1 MTNQL
6 TWFFMVKKNK
16 NKKIHW
22 VMEDGK
28 TIFSDWNVKFYT
40 QVHDNILY
48 TLIPVAENN
57 LCLVW
62 YLHKTIFVIIRQP
75 PLRMSNADEYTHVT
89 WNVYRVRKCSGS
101 SASLDVLFFNYGLLL
116 LLSSSWSLNY
126 FLSYSNEATS
136 CVLLTYT
143 LHRGSVAAKN
153 FR

>member
-1 MTNQL
+1 MDRWR
-6 TWFFMVKKNK
+6 TWLKKLLWK
-16 NKKIHW
+16 
-22 VMEDGK
+22 MRDGK
-28 TIFSDWNVKFYT
+28 AMFSNWNVKFYT
-40 QVHDNILY
+40 QVHENILY
-48 TLIPVAENN
+48 MLLPAAESN

-89 WNVYRVRKCSGS
+89 WTVYRVRKCSGF
-101 SASLDVLFFNYGLLL
+101 SASLDALFFNYGLQL
-116 LLSSSWSLNY
+116 LLSSSWSLNCL
-126 FLSYSNEATS
+126 LSYSNEATS